1 MDPIEGEFICRKCQT
16 PLSVLRILVS
26 KKGFALLDVVCSK
39 KHEGKRK
46 FDMQHQNEWMPIVI
60 KHLYSCPRCGSN
72 LTDLKQ
78 KSEGEAT
85 VLLLNCATHSK
96 IRKIVST
103 SFWYA
108 MDALRKQLAA
118 KPAYPPG
125 YVPYPAQYPPATY
138 PTTYQTPNPASP
150 PPPSAYPPPPNAYSA
165 PPSPGAYPP
174 TARPLETISSPKI
187 EGSHPAPPPSN
198 VSSAQKAAPTNLAT
212 QKMCPACGEEITP
225 GAKFCTSCGSE
236 IE

>member
-46 FDMQHQNEWMPIVI
+46 LDMQHQNEWMPIVI
-60 KHLYSCPRCGSN
+60 KHLYSCPRCGAN

-78 KSEGEAT
+78 KSEGDVT

-96 IRKIVST
+96 IRKIIST

-125 YVPYPAQYPPATY
+125 YPASYPPAYPPAPY
-138 PTTYQTPNPASP
+138 PTTYQTTAITSP
-150 PPPSAYPPPPNAYSA
+150 PPPSAYPPPPSAYSA
-165 PPSPGAYPP
+165 PPPSGAYPP
-174 TARPLETISSPKI
+174 TAPPPETISPPKI
-187 EGSHPAPPPSN
+187 EGSQLASPPPS
-198 VSSAQKAAPTNLAT
+198 SGQKGETSLAN

-225 GAKFCTSCGSE
+225 GAKFCTSCGTE